1 MCFRD
6 VFSIRMSKDVI
17 STRTC
22 DAEENTEATGASTTE
37 ASESCN
43 QKTEYYAEL
52 RVKLDK
58 QKQDHVIAMRCKSKE
73 ISIKD
78 NEIASLKTQ
87 IEQLK
92 VSRDAAVRQEQENN
106 QELQTEVCNL
116 NEKLNQDSTLR
127 RDYDASLNQLA
138 KLAAERDSLR
148 EDRERFSEEVRRLE
162 EYVEEKE
169 KQLGNKQTL
178 IEHLQN
184 TVLNLGYEVSKY
196 KSILDTF
203 ST

>member
-22 DAEENTEATGASTTE
+22 DAEENAEATGASTTE

-43 QKTEYYAEL
+43 QKTENFAEL

-73 ISIKD
+73 IGIKD
-78 NEIASLKTQ
+78 NEIASLKTE

-92 VSRDAAVRQEQENN
+92 VSRDAAQENN